1 MLSQKFRIKICV
13 ARVRSEKAI
22 IKPTQQ
28 RVKRLVDVVVIDT
41 GQFLFTRTF
50 GQIVQQLQ
58 PSLRRPTDVKGGG
71 DMRFRPS
78 HDVL

>member
-1 MLSQKFRIKICV
+1 M
-13 ARVRSEKAI
+13 
-22 IKPTQQ
+22 
-28 RVKRLVDVVVIDT
+28 DVVVIDT

-58 PSLRRPTDVKGGG
+58 PSLRRPTDVKSGGH
-71 DMRFRPS
+71 MRFSPS